1 MNVLELNHVKK
12 TFNNE
17 TLHVLKD
24 ISLSVGKGEVVA
36 IIGPSGSG
44 KSTLLRCATLLT
56 DMDSG
61 ELLYMG
67 DYAAK
72 NDASG
77 KAIYAGKAELKK
89 IRSRF
94 GLVFQS
100 FNLFPHYS
108 VLRNLTDAQVN
119 VLKRSKSE
127 AREKAMVLL
136 GKMGLADTADAYP
149 CQLSGGQQQRVAI
162 ARALAMDP
170 EILFFDEPTS
180 ALDPELTGEIL
191 KVIRQLADEHM
202 TMVIVTHEMSFAR
215 DVADRVIF
223 MDGGVIVEQGDPK
236 EVINNP
242 KEERTRQFLS
252 RFAANYQ
259 AE

>member
-108 VLRNLTDAQVN
+108 VLKNLTDPQIR
-119 VLKRSKSE
+119 VLGRDKETAKQR
-127 AREKAMVLL
+127 ARQLL
-136 GKMGLADTADAYP
+136 EKMGLSDKESAYP
-149 CQLSGGQQQRVAI
+149 CELSGGQQQRVAI

-191 KVIRQLADEHM
+191 KVIRDLAEEHM
-202 TMVIVTHEMSFAR
+202 TMVIVTHEMSFAK

-223 MDGGVIVEQGDPK
+223 MAGGVIVEEGTPE
-236 EVINNP
+236 EVMVNTR
-242 KEERTRQFLS
+242 EERTRQFLG
-252 RFAANYQ
+252 RYQ
-259 AE
+259 R